1 MTARAARGV
10 ALLCALA
17 ASVSSCRDIFVCHG
31 SEQCQARGGGAE
43 GGGDAAQAGTLASDG
58 GSGGVLGAGGSEIA
72 LEAGQA
78 GEPATDSCEP
88 PLASCDRTS
97 LNGCETDLS
106 TAIDNCGG
114 CNRACDGVCARSSC
128 HVPSAQ
134 TEQPIRPLSPFAVTT
149 DYLYFVWGAE
159 AGPYRLSRVSILGG
173 RPELVADNLPNCS
186 GIAAAPDRIFLW
198 DCGNDNLLSV
208 TPAGVVTD
216 EGFQADGVAPQETV
230 VYAAK
235 AGVLMQR
242 KSRSSSWQP
251 TPGFPTGDSGV
262 DLWPVDV
269 SGQLVVLRASG
280 FDDAAHYDVLLVDQ
294 PDVPNAQPQT
304 LASDSGRLVQVRAV
318 DGKVYWLTTDS
329 VVSDWFELRRHD
341 LSPSSSVELVARE
354 RKVTGFALDSAF
366 VYLPRWLNTGF
377 ELELVLVRSIG
388 EKFHLGSRFDI
399 AYPESVGDYLWFFDT
414 SKERLMRVSLEFGT
428 FL

>member
-10 ALLCALA
+10 ALLCVLA

-31 SEQCQARGGGAE
+31 GAQCQALGGAAD
-43 GGGDAAQAGTLASDG
+43 GGGDAARAGTLADDG
-58 GSGGVLGAGGSEIA
+58 GSGGVPGAGGSEVV

-78 GEPATDSCEP
+78 GEPATDSCQP

-97 LNGCETDLS
+97 LNGCETDVS

-114 CNRACDGVCARSSC
+114 CDRVCDGVCARSSC

-134 TEQPIRPLSPFAVTT
+134 TEQPIRALSPFAVTT
-149 DYLYFVWGAE
+149 DYLYFMWGDE
-159 AGPYRLSRVSILGG
+159 AGPYRLSRVDKLGG

-186 GIAAAPDRIFLW
+186 KIAAAPDRIFLGE
-198 DCGNDNLLSV
+198 CGNDNLLSV
-208 TPAGVVTD
+208 TPSGVVTD
-216 EGFQADGVAPQETV
+216 EGFQSDRVAAVGSV
-230 VYAAK
+230 VYAAN

-269 SGQLVVLRASG
+269 NEQLVVLRATG
-280 FDDAAHYDVLLVDQ
+280 FDESVHYDVLLVDQ

-354 RKVTGFALDSAF
+354 RKVTGFALDSTF
-366 VYLPRWLNTGF
+366 VYLPRWLTTGY
-377 ELELVLVRSIG
+377 ELELVLVESIG
-388 EKFHLGSRFDI
+388 EKFRLGSRFELT
-399 AYPESVGDYLWFFDT
+399 YPESVGDFLWFFDT
-414 SKERLMRVSLEFGT
+414 SKQRLMRVNLEFGT
-428 FL
+428 LL